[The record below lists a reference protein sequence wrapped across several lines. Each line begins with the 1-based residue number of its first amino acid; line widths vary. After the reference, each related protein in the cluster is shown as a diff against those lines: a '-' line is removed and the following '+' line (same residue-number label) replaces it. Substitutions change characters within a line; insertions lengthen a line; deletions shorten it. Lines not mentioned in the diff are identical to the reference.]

1 MVVMRVINETRKWDY
16 RAAGLGVLKPMSA
29 DREPLGIGAGEV
41 FSGVFAPRC

>member
-1 MVVMRVINETRKWDY
+1 MVLRVINETSKCDY

-41 FSGVFAPRC
+41 YSGVFAPCY